1 MIVVSDKIISNYYYM
16 KKDKFL
22 LAYIAGLWD
31 GEGSFMLIRTG
42 KVSPRT
48 GMRECVATAQI
59 CMAINGRQEK
69 VLKLL
74 KEMYDGCLFEI
85 KDPPSKNMNA
95 KSVIMWRVAAQK
107 ARLFAKDLLP
117 YLRMKKRQAEILI
130 EYTEIKERNRKA
142 GSRWTVI
149 NEKERQ
155 LLVDE
160 IHTLNHRGK
169 I

>member
-1 MIVVSDKIISNYYYM
+1 ME
-16 KKDKFL
+16 KDKFL

-42 KVSPRT
+42 HISART

-59 CMAINGRQEK
+59 CMTINGQQEK

-85 KDPPSKNMNA
+85 KDPPSKNKNG
-95 KSVIMWRVAAQK
+95 KPVLMWRIAAQK
-107 ARLFAKDLLP
+107 ARLFAKDLIP
-117 YLRMKKRQAEILI
+117 YLRMKKRQAEIII
-130 EYTEIKERNRKA
+130 EFSEIKERSRRA
-142 GSRWTVI
+142 GSRWTPI
-149 NEKERQ
+149 NEQERQ